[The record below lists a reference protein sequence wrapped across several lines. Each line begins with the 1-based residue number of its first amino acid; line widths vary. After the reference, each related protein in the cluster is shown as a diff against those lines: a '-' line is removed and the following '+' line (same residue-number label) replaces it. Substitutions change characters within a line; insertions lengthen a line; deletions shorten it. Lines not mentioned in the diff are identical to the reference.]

1 LQVQRAAA
9 IGCGDEPTFILAQR
23 RTRMDPLLLGGV
35 AGVLVGLSMGLTGA
49 GGGVLAV
56 PALTMVLGLD
66 LHQAVPLGL
75 LAIGSAAL
83 LGSLDGLRH
92 GLVRYRAALFMAAI
106 GVLTASLGPRL
117 AHRLPTD
124 AVMLLFC
131 LVLIVIAV
139 RQWSQ
144 GMTPIASGIADA
156 ALFKPCRL
164 DPDNWRFCWT
174 PRCFMHFGAIGAS
187 AGLLTGLLGVGGG
200 FVIVPFMRRYCELGM
215 QGVVATSLAVIALV
229 SLFSVGQ
236 ALHAGIVVPP
246 AGWLFIGACALGM
259 AAGRLMA
266 AQFRARTLQ
275 LGFAALAAGVALALG
290 ARSLTHLLA

>member
-1 LQVQRAAA
+1 
-9 IGCGDEPTFILAQR
+9 
-23 RTRMDPLLLGGV
+23 MDPLLLGGF

-56 PALTMVLGLD
+56 PALTMLLGLD
-66 LHQAVPLGL
+66 LRQAVPLGL

-106 GVLTASLGPRL
+106 GVLTASLGTRI
-117 AHRLPTD
+117 AQTLPTD
-124 AVMLLFC
+124 VLMVLFC
-131 LVLIVIAV
+131 LVLIVVAV

-144 GMTPIASGIADA
+144 GMIPSGIADA
-156 ALFKPCRL
+156 ALFKPCQL
-164 DPDNWRFCWT
+164 APDKGRFRWT

-187 AGLLTGLLGVGGG
+187 AGLLTGLIGVGGG

-215 QGVVATSLAVIALV
+215 QGVVATSLAVVALV
-229 SLFSVGQ
+229 SLISVGQ
-236 ALHAGIVVPP
+236 ALHTGIVVPP
-246 AGWLFIGACALGM
+246 EGWLFIGGCALGM
-259 AAGRLMA
+259 AVGRVLA

-290 ARSLTHLLA
+290 ARSLTHLIA